1 MKMRGGSLGGSSL
14 LSTIAPASGIFVSK
28 RAELGRAVP
37 GSSIHPL
44 PDGVQWQFS
53 SSVVLDA
60 VPSTDNPLLPASGD
74 DEH

>member
-14 LSTIAPASGIFVSK
+14 LSTIAPPSGHLCIKAS
-28 RAELGRAVP
+28 RAGTCCAWKQHHL
-37 GSSIHPL
+37 S
-44 PDGVQWQFS
+44 PDEVQWQFS
-53 SSVVLDA
+53 SSVVLAA